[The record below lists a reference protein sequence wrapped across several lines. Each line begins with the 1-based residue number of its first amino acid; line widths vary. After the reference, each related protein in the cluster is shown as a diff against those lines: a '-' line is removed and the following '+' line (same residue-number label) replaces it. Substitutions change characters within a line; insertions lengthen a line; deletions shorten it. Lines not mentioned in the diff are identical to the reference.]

1 MKINSIR
8 VKTLL
13 LILPILIIINSV
25 ISGIVFISAR
35 TLLLNE
41 TEKELGGQLQKTEQ
55 SIEKR
60 LGAHK
65 TLTEALA
72 KSIQSQY
79 QKMNLDDYD
88 HMFRNTL
95 QVNKDTFG
103 LGVFLKPQ
111 VYSSDIQFF
120 SSYAYHTGPT
130 VTVTH
135 DYSNPSYNYPSQD
148 WYKLAEKSK
157 DLVFTDPYYDDKTQ
171 STMVTAA
178 MPTWNDQGQF
188 IGVTTGDISLITI
201 QNIIKDTKLGETGWA
216 FMMNK
221 DGTYLAG
228 PDTSLIMK
236 QKLQNS
242 KDPELA
248 GLAKSMLSQGQ
259 GVAVFDGKQGSNHV
273 YYAKLQ
279 QTGWILAMVLPD
291 EELSSKVNALM
302 VKVIAT
308 SVIGI
313 LMVVTLIV
321 LFTNHLAKLTRHV
334 NQMTERMAQGDFTYS
349 LKVKSNDEFGQ
360 MAASLNETSRTLSGM
375 IREVRDHTIHVA
387 STSEQL
393 AASADQTSK
402 TSEEITLTIQ
412 QVASGAAAQQRGTQE
427 NARAL
432 EELAAG
438 IQRIAESSSTL
449 HESTLNTSVKA
460 QSGNQT
466 IQLAVQE
473 MNKVDTMFT
482 GTASIME
489 QLSRRS
495 EEIGQ
500 IINVITEISSQ
511 TNLLSLNASIE
522 AARAGEH
529 GRGFAVVAS
538 EIRSLAEQS
547 KQSADQVR
555 EIILKI
561 QTETAAAAASVQ
573 SGALTVKS
581 GTSRVE
587 EAGHAFT
594 GIFTE
599 IQQNVLHLQ
608 EVSAVAEEMSA
619 SSEQIS
625 ATVESMASIA
635 GEASDGSQSVAAASE
650 EQLASMEEVAAS
662 AQFLGTMMQELQ
674 DLLSRF
680 KVNES

>member
-1 MKINSIR
+1 MKLNSIR

-25 ISGIVFISAR
+25 ISGIVFFSAR

-41 TEKELGGQLQKTEQ
+41 TEKELNGQLQKTEQ

-60 LGAHK
+60 LVAHSS
-65 TLTEALA
+65 LTEAVARTL
-72 KSIQSQY
+72 QSQY
-79 QKMNLDDYD
+79 QKLTLDDYD
-88 HMFRNTL
+88 HMLQNAL

-103 LGVFLKPQ
+103 IGVFLEPQ
-111 VYSSDIQFF
+111 MYSPGIKFF
-120 SSYAYHTGPT
+120 SSYAYHTGST
-130 VTVTH
+130 ISVTH
-135 DYSNPSYNYPSQD
+135 DYSKPSYNYPSQA
-148 WYKLAEKSK
+148 WYKLAENNKGITFS
-157 DLVFTDPYYDDKTQ
+157 DPYFDEKTQ
-171 STMVTAA
+171 STMVTAS
-178 MPTWNDQGQF
+178 MPTLDDQGQF

-216 FMMNK
+216 FMINK

-236 QKLQNS
+236 QKLQDS
-242 KDPELA
+242 KNPELA
-248 GLAKSMLSQGQ
+248 GLAKSMLNQGH
-259 GVAVFDGKQGSNHV
+259 GVAVYGGKDGSNHV
-273 YYAKLQ
+273 YYAKLA
-279 QTGWILAMVLPD
+279 QTDWVLAMVLPD
-291 EELSSKVNALM
+291 KEMSSKVNALM
-302 VKVIAT
+302 VKVIVT
-308 SVIGI
+308 SLVGI
-313 LMVVTLIV
+313 ALVVTLIV
-321 LFTNHLAKLTRHV
+321 LFTNHLANLTRRV
-334 NQMTERMAQGDFTYS
+334 NQMAERMAQGDFTYS
-349 LKVKSNDEFGQ
+349 LRVQSQDEFGQ

-375 IREVRDHTIHVA
+375 IREVRDHAMHVA
-387 STSEQL
+387 STSEEL

-402 TSEEITLTIQ
+402 TSEEIALTIQ
-412 QVASGAAAQQRGTQE
+412 QVATGAAAQQRGTQE

-449 HESTLNTSVKA
+449 HDTTLSTSEKA
-460 QSGNQT
+460 QLGNQT
-466 IQLAVQE
+466 VQLAVQE
-473 MNKVDTMFT
+473 MNKVNNMFT

-489 QLSRRS
+489 QLSHRS
-495 EEIGQ
+495 EEIGN
-500 IINVITEISSQ
+500 IINVITEISTQ

-529 GRGFAVVAS
+529 GKGFAVVAA

-561 QTETAAAAASVQ
+561 QTETAAAASSVQ
-573 SGALTVKS
+573 SGAQTVKS
-581 GTSRVE
+581 GTNRVE
-587 EAGHAFT
+587 EAGFAFT

-608 EVSAVAEEMSA
+608 EVSAVAEQMSA

-625 ATVESMASIA
+625 ATVENLAYIA
-635 GEASDGSQSVAAASE
+635 GEASDGSQNVAAASE

-674 DLLSRF
+674 DLLSKF
-680 KVNES
+680 KVKES

>member
-35 TLLLNE
+35 NLLLNE
-41 TEKELGGQLQKTEQ
+41 TERELNGQLQKTEQ

-60 LGAHK
+60 LGAHA

-72 KSIQSQY
+72 KSVQSQY
-79 QKMNLDDYD
+79 QKMNLEDYD

-120 SSYAYHTGPT
+120 SSYAYHTGQT

-135 DYSNPSYNYPSQD
+135 DYNNPSYNYPSQN

-178 MPTWNDQGQF
+178 VPTLNDQGQF

-216 FMMNK
+216 FMINK

-236 QKLQNS
+236 QKLQDS

-248 GLAKSMLSQGQ
+248 GLAKSMLNRGQ
-259 GVAVFDGKQGSNHV
+259 GIEVFKGKNGSNHV
-273 YYAKLQ
+273 YYAKLA
-279 QTGWILAMVLPD
+279 QTGWVLAMVLPD

-302 VKVIAT
+302 VKVIIT
-308 SVIGI
+308 SLIGI
-313 LMVVTLIV
+313 AMVVTLIV
-321 LFTNHLAKLTRHV
+321 LFTNHLANLTKRV
-334 NQMTERMAQGDFTYS
+334 NQMAERMAQGDFTYS
-349 LKVKSNDEFGQ
+349 LKVKSQDEFGQ
-360 MAASLNETSRTLSGM
+360 MAVNLNETSRTLSGM

-387 STSEQL
+387 STSEEL

-402 TSEEITLTIQ
+402 TSEEITMTIQ

-449 HESTLNTSVKA
+449 HETTLSTSKKA
-460 QSGNQT
+460 QTGNHT
-466 IQLAVQE
+466 IQLAVEE
-473 MNKVDTMFT
+473 MNKVDNMFT

-495 EEIGQ
+495 EEIGN
-500 IINVITEISSQ
+500 IINVITEISTQ

-529 GRGFAVVAS
+529 GKGFAVVAA

-561 QTETAAAAASVQ
+561 QNETAAAAASVQ
-573 SGALTVKS
+573 SGAQTVKS
-581 GTSRVE
+581 GTNRVE
-587 EAGHAFT
+587 EAGNAFT

-599 IQQNVLHLQ
+599 IQQSVLHLQ
-608 EVSAVAEEMSA
+608 EVSAVAEQMSA

-625 ATVESMASIA
+625 ATVENLAHIA

-674 DLLSRF
+674 DLLSKF
-680 KVNES
+680 KVKE